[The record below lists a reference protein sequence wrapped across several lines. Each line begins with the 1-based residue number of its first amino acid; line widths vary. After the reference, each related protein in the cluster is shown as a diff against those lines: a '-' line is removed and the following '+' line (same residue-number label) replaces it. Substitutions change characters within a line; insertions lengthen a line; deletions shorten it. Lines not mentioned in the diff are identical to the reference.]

1 MNVSRV
7 AFTAGQVNQQL
18 QTNKQQDLNSKQL
31 DEHISLKEA
40 SAHLKEVCKN
50 AKNEEPITLR
60 EAFAQEG
67 INLPKPTPL
76 QSGLL
81 NGFVWALTGFLLDR
95 GLGKM
100 FKAMKTPLKTA
111 LLING
116 GIGLISGGMTYIRER
131 KAAIEEKQP
140 PQNNS
145 QK

>member
-50 AKNEEPITLR
+50 AKKEEPITLR

-67 INLPKPTPL
+67 INLPKPTPF
-76 QSGLL
+76 QSALL
-81 NGFVWALTGFLLDR
+81 NGFTWALCGFLLDK

-100 FKAMKTPLKTA
+100 FKAMKTPLKTS